1 MLSSPHLISRKHVLL
16 LSASLPC
23 FCICKQMLFT
33 LFRSPPQ
40 LANTFDNSTQIIPLW
55 SLSWSPPLPTEATI
69 HHLPIYKLYGRSL
82 PNGVTLHYSSWCCG
96 DHDRAMTMLL
106 HYYNLLWTA
115 MWISNVQD
123 PCDDPQVE
131 NCCFMVFYWFVAFPY
146 KLIVSLISRIG
157 VRHLYVFI

>member
-1 MLSSPHLISRKHVLL
+1 MTQYRGIKIQINDPYTNMTKFRFLNLASIAACFCLPVWPPHLISRKHVLL

-40 LANTFDNSTQIIPLW
+40 LANTFDNSTRIIPLW

-82 PNGVTLHYSSWCCG
+82 PNDVTLHYSSWCCG
-96 DHDRAMTMLL
+96 DHDRALTMLL
-106 HYYNLLWTA
+106 HYCNLLWTV
-115 MWISNVQD
+115 M
-123 PCDDPQVE
+123 
-131 NCCFMVFYWFVAFPY
+131 
-146 KLIVSLISRIG
+146 
-157 VRHLYVFI
+157 